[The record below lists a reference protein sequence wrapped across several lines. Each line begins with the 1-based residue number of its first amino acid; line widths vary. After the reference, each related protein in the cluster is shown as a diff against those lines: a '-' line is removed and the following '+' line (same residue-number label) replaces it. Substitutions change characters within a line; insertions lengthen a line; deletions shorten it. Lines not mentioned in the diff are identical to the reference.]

1 MDMGAKIKQ
10 ARLEAGLSQRQLCGD
25 VITRNMLSLIENGV
39 SRPSM
44 DTLKFLAARL
54 GKSVSF
60 FLEETTVETP
70 NPQVMADARKAYI
83 HRDYGALQNVLA
95 AYQGPDPLFDEEQM
109 YLSALASLGRAEE
122 LLRENSAAEAAVLLE
137 KVHRGSIY
145 YRPDME
151 QRRRLLLEKAY
162 QQLEAFYRLQNDF
175 QQAYIYACKLRDFSC
190 R

>member
-1 MDMGAKIKQ
+1 MTMGEKIKQ

-25 VITRNMLSLIENGV
+25 TITRNMLSLIENGV

-60 FLEETTVETP
+60 FLEETSVETP
-70 NPQVMADARKAYI
+70 NPQVMADARQAYVR
-83 HRDYGALQNVLA
+83 RDYAALQQVLS
-95 AYQGPDPLFDEEQM
+95 AYQGPDPLFDEEQL
-109 YLSALASLGRAEE
+109 YLSSLASLGRAEA
-122 LLRENSAAEAAVLLE
+122 LLRGNEAAEAVQILE
-137 KVHRGSIY
+137 QVNRGSIY

-162 QQLEAFYRLQNDF
+162 QELEEFYRLQEDYK
-175 QQAYIYACKLRDFSC
+175 QAYVYACKLRDFS
-190 R
+190 